1 MKKIFLL
8 LCLVFNFVLFA
19 EEVPFPEGKD
29 CVAWKTKKAMFF
41 VKVKDPVGINC
52 KIKLETIPEG
62 NKLRVRVLV
71 PVNGFDSG
79 EPSRDSEVVDI
90 LKGDKF
96 PNIVFL
102 SEPLD
107 PKEWRTGNPTSLA
120 GTLNVAGNDSPL
132 TLVVKKESA
141 KNLVNGML
149 VSKFTTFKIDP
160 PSVALGV
167 VAKIDDYLELHFQ
180 VSIPK

>member
-1 MKKIFLL
+1 MNKILILL
-8 LCLVFNFVLFA
+8 ILGITSSLFA
-19 EEVPFPEGKD
+19 EDVTFPEGKD

-52 KIKLETIPEG
+52 KIKIETIPEG
-62 NKLRVRVLV
+62 AKLRVKVLV

-79 EPSRDSEVVDI
+79 ESMRDSEVVDI

-96 PNIVFL
+96 PNLVFL

-107 PKEWRTGNPTSLA
+107 PKEWKTGTPTSLA
-120 GTLNVAGNDSPL
+120 GILNVAGNDTPISL
-132 TLVVKKESA
+132 QVKKEPT
-141 KNLVNGML
+141 KNLVNGSV
-149 VSKFTTFKIDP
+149 VSKFTTFKVEP
-160 PSVALGV
+160 PSVAFGV
-167 VAKIDDYLELHFQ
+167 MAKIDDYLELHFQ